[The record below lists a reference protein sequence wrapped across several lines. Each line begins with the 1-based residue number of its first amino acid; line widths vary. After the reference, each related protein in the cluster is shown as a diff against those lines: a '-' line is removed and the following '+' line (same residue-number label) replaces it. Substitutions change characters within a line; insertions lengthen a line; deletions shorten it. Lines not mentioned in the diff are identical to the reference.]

1 MNAVP
6 DLEVMLQRATAA
18 DNWSQVIHR
27 CAWCRRVFDE
37 NGAYGNVVALHTGSV
52 ATDGMCP
59 ACGARALRQIAAR
72 RAGSVA
78 A

>member
-1 MNAVP
+1 MNMVP
-6 DLEVMLQRATAA
+6 DLDAMLRRSTAV

-27 CAWCRRVFDE
+27 CAWCRRVSDE
-37 NGAYGNVVALHTGSV
+37 NGAYGNIVAIDTARV

-72 RAGSVA
+72 RARSVA